1 MTKKEYLEHLNK
13 VPPVK
18 NVWKHIPLNRV
29 VLAIKEPG
37 LAGWTCPRCGW
48 QINKIQHC
56 LRCGQALAYGEFIGR
71 EPQYRTLEEEI
82 EALDKINEGCVNSL
96 TGGEKYMSLAKE
108 RELILLKYPY
118 QEG

>member
-1 MTKKEYLEHLNK
+1 MDIRIRKKPIHPHLIEDG
-13 VPPVK
+13 VF
-18 NVWKHIPLNRV
+18 
-29 VLAIKEPG
+29 LAIM
-37 LAGWTCPRCGW
+37 
-48 QINKIQHC
+48 INKIQHC

-82 EALDKINEGCVNSL
+82 EAIDKINEGCVNSL